1 MPNHRLNK
9 SVPELF
15 TIQNNLLS
23 CKELSKNLPA
33 NSSTRCI
40 SNKHYAFI
48 EKDKTKSQSQKPDKA
63 PQSQAQPQ
71 FQPQPQYQPQ
81 PQFQPESQSQPQS
94 QKIPPV
100 Q

>member
-48 EKDKTKSQSQKPDKA
+48 EKDKTKSQSQPKPDKA
-63 PQSQAQPQ
+63 PQSQPKPDKA
-71 FQPQPQYQPQ
+71 PQYQPKPDKAPQYKPQ
-81 PQFQPESQSQPQS
+81 PQFQPE
-94 QKIPPV
+94 
-100 Q
+100 